1 MADRF
6 GSKLKY
12 FSIPAPEDA
21 LKKLGS
27 AAFGAKENS
36 PVPVLIT
43 TLVVSF
49 LCYFYHMLYGLGCP
63 DTLCE
68 GVWYYRNSDYSTSQ
82 ARWMIR
88 YINELFGK
96 NIIIPAVNVLAY
108 CFMIGISVYII
119 CRMAGI
125 KKPLHQ
131 ISLTAMMVSFPI
143 VLHHF
148 AFMYMALAFSFSFM
162 AVTVGCALV
171 RTRKVIGVI
180 LGTASFLMMMGAY
193 QAYIGAISALAII
206 LLIFDVLNDNKIK
219 NGLINFVLT
228 GISGAAACIINIP
241 FSSWMMKIHG
251 VGADG
256 RVSSFSI
263 GDIFANLG
271 FSLKYSYVWFF
282 SYFNND
288 VLSRNRLYTVL
299 LAVIALLC
307 VISLI
312 ILIKEKRIAGAAIF
326 AISILL
332 IPIAMNSLLVIMPT
346 NGMRDIL
353 RYQYALIFA
362 LLFILFNFVKENKIA
377 ACAKYLAYLAIL
389 FVFIGNVISANCTEF
404 MYRICYDHTEQQMLL
419 ALERVYAL
427 EGYTDNQT
435 RIVIGGA
442 PSYEVISAA
451 NPKLFRYA
459 EKDGGPVFW
468 WNPYGMTICREHY
481 FKDFL
486 GVNAGYVSEQEYLN
500 IVNSKQYAE
509 MSVWPEEGS
518 VEMIEGFAVIKF
530 AVDPPKN

>member
-1 MADRF
+1 MSKKT
-6 GSKLKY
+6 GSKLKS
-12 FSIPAPEDA
+12 FGIPAPEEA
-21 LKKLGS
+21 LSRLRS
-27 AAFGAKENS
+27 AAFGAKENT
-36 PVPVLIT
+36 PACVLIT
-43 TLVVSF
+43 TLVCSF

-63 DTLCE
+63 DTLSE
-68 GVWYYRNSDYSTSQ
+68 GIYYYRNSDYSTSQ

-96 NIIIPAVNVLAY
+96 NMIFPSINVLAY
-108 CFMIGISVYII
+108 CFMIGFSAYLI
-119 CRMAGI
+119 CRMTGI

-131 ISLTAMMVSFPI
+131 VLLTSMMVSFPV

-180 LGTASFLMMMGAY
+180 LGTACFLMMMGAY
-193 QAYIGAISALAII
+193 QAYIGAISALALI
-206 LLIFDVLNDNKIK
+206 LLISDILVEKK
-219 NGLINFVLT
+219 TKPGLINFALT
-228 GISGAAACIINIP
+228 AASGIAACLINIP

-256 RVSSFSI
+256 RVSAFSI
-263 GDIFANLG
+263 EDIFSNLG

-299 LAVIALLC
+299 FIAVIALGIL
-307 VISLI
+307 SLI
-312 ILIKEKRIAGAAIF
+312 RLILEKKIVHAVIF
-326 AISILL
+326 CISFLL
-332 IPIAMNSLLVIMPT
+332 IPLAMNSLLIAMPS

-353 RYQYALIFA
+353 RYQYVLVFV
-362 LLFILFNFVKENKIA
+362 LLFILGNHVKSSKIA
-377 ACAKYLAYLAIL
+377 EIIKYPAYLSIL
-389 FVFIGNVISANCTEF
+389 FLFIGNVITANCTEF
-404 MYRICYDHTEQQMLL
+404 MYKICYDHTEQQMLL
-419 ALERVYAL
+419 AMERVYEL
-427 EGYTDNQT
+427 DGFKDNET

-442 PSYEVISAA
+442 PAYEVISGA

-468 WNPYGMTICREHY
+468 WSAYGMTSGREHY

-486 GVNAGYVSEQEYLN
+486 GINAGYVTEQEYLN
-500 IVNSKQYAE
+500 IVNSSAYKE

-518 VEMIEGFAVIKF
+518 VGMIEGFAVIKF
-530 AVDPPKN
+530 AVEPPTA

>member
-1 MADRF
+1 MSKKT
-6 GSKLKY
+6 GSKLKN
-12 FSIPAPEDA
+12 FGVPAPEEA
-21 LKKLGS
+21 LNKLKLS
-27 AAFGAKENS
+27 AFGAKENS
-36 PVPVLIT
+36 PLPVFIT
-43 TLVVSF
+43 TLVNSF

-68 GVWYYRNSDYSTSQ
+68 GVLYYRNSDYSTSQ

-96 NIIIPAVNVLAY
+96 NMIIPAINVLAY
-108 CFMIGISVYII
+108 CFMIGISAYLI
-119 CRMAGI
+119 CRMANI

-131 ISLTAMMVSFPI
+131 VLLTTMMVSFPVI
-143 VLHHF
+143 LHHF

-162 AVTVGCALV
+162 AVTIGCALA

-193 QAYIGAISALAII
+193 QAYIGAISGLAII
-206 LLIFDVLNDNKIK
+206 LLIYDALNDKKVK
-219 NGLINFVLT
+219 NGLINFALT
-228 GISGAAACIINIP
+228 AASGIAACLINIP

-256 RVSSFSI
+256 RVSAFSVE
-263 GDIFANLG
+263 DIFANLG

-282 SYFNND
+282 SYFNNE
-288 VLSRNRLYTVL
+288 VLSRNRLYGVL
-299 LAVIALLC
+299 LIVVIIFFALSM
-307 VISLI
+307 IR
-312 ILIKEKRIAGAAIF
+312 LIKEKKIVNAVIF
-326 AISILL
+326 CISFLL
-332 IPIAMNSLLVIMPT
+332 IPIAMNSLLVAMPT

-353 RYQYALIFA
+353 RYQYALVFA
-362 LLFILFNFVKENKIA
+362 LLFILGNYVKESKIA
-377 ACAKYLAYLAIL
+377 ALAKYPAYLAML
-389 FVFIGNVISANCTEF
+389 FLFIGNVITANCTEF
-404 MYRICYDHTEQQMLL
+404 MYKVCYDHTEQQMLL
-419 ALERVYAL
+419 AMERVYEL
-427 EGYTDNQT
+427 DGFKDNET

-468 WNPYGMTICREHY
+468 WSAYGMTSCREHY

-486 GVNAGYVSEQEYLN
+486 GINAGYVTEQEYLN
-500 IVNSKQYAE
+500 IVNSSQYAE

-530 AVDPPKN
+530 AVEPPTA